1 MLLEQLIENLRLQ
14 IENHELLLDSLKTE
28 TNLPANCGVD
38 ELEKTQQL
46 RDKMVIQIRKLELKR
61 LDITQVYCKENQLAK
76 PVSLKII
83 IDHCDRDKQ
92 KVLQQQREQLTTLI
106 QKITE
111 TGKQNASQAN
121 ARIACFN
128 EMQGAVNKA
137 LKRSPTYS
145 FHGMIKKPKGAYLMQ
160 KSV

>member
-1 MLLEQLIENLRLQ
+1 MLLEQLIGNLRLQ
-14 IENHELLLDSLKTE
+14 IENHELLLESMETE

-38 ELEKTQQL
+38 KLEKTQQL
-46 RDKMVIQIRKLELKR
+46 RDKMVIQIRKLELER
-61 LDITQVYCKENQLAK
+61 LDITRLYCKENQLAK

-83 IDHCDRDKQ
+83 IDHCSRDKQ
-92 KVLQQQREQLTTLI
+92 KVLQQQREQLTILI

-111 TGKQNASQAN
+111 VGKLNASQAN
-121 ARIACFN
+121 ARIACFS
-128 EMQGAVNKA
+128 EIQSAVNKA

-145 FHGMIKKPKGAYLMQ
+145 FYGMIKKPKGACLMQ